1 MKIEYLY
8 TLWIHIVSYEALNL
22 SVNNDNL
29 NLYLTGFFAGLGY
42 INPYRLRV
50 LEHV

>member
-22 SVNNDNL
+22 SVNNDKL
-29 NLYLTGFFAGLGY
+29 NLYLTEFFAGLSY
-42 INPYRLRV
+42 INPYRLSV
-50 LEHV
+50 LAHM